1 MYTGQKM
8 TMAPVNIPSQVPLEI
23 LLLLFGLC
31 RPIEQYMLLFSA
43 PELIHR
49 LSSKHLMTREAN
61 GDTLLHI
68 LAKDQGPSRQLARAL
83 FSRKDL
89 DVNVQNNNWKIP
101 LVCAAQYGNHWLVKL
116 LLERGDFNS
125 YMLDYFY
132 FTPLVWAAKKQDEG
146 LVKILL
152 ANRNVRPNEVDI
164 FRRTALSYAAE
175 YRNEAIV
182 RLLLADE
189 DVDAEWSDETARSPL
204 SYAAEAGS
212 KRIVELLLDREEVN
226 AHSVDSFM
234 KTPFV
239 WAAEYGHLEIMM
251 RLEESLTTVCADGGA
266 NHFYEMMKARGRED
280 VDHPTTIIGDL
291 DSIHPHI
298 KAHYQSHGV
307 NVIYHHD
314 DYSTD
319 FTKALRYIRANTSEI
334 LSSSATASS
343 TPDHDQANNTHQQ
356 YNQDG
361 SLSILILGG
370 LGGRVDQ
377 AFSQIHHLYSNS
389 TIPSS
394 PPSTSSSTE
403 EGGKRGEG
411 ALYLVSEE
419 SITFIL
425 HPGKN
430 VIRTPGVKRGDIPSS
445 SSYVSNSDGIKE
457 REEGYYLLE
466 ENVGIIPLSGMERIT
481 TKGFQWD
488 VESWETEIGGQIS
501 TSNHIRAEEVE
512 VTAGGAVLFTV
523 ELAGRFKRISS

>member
-1 MYTGQKM
+1 M
-8 TMAPVNIPSQVPLEI
+8 TWDPTQFFRTE
-23 LLLLFGLC
+23 
-31 RPIEQYMLLFSA
+31 
-43 PELIHR
+43 
-49 LSSKHLMTREAN
+49 
-61 GDTLLHI
+61 
-68 LAKDQGPSRQLARAL
+68 
-83 FSRKDL
+83 
-89 DVNVQNNNWKIP
+89 
-101 LVCAAQYGNHWLVKL
+101 
-116 LLERGDFNS
+116 
-125 YMLDYFY
+125 
-132 FTPLVWAAKKQDEG
+132 EG
-146 LVKILL
+146 LPPSPYALLIL
-152 ANRNVRPNEVDI
+152 NHPINE
-164 FRRTALSYAAE
+164 RAY
-175 YRNEAIV
+175 
-182 RLLLADE
+182 
-189 DVDAEWSDETARSPL
+189 DVLR
-204 SYAAEAGS
+204 
-212 KRIVELLLDREEVN
+212 K
-226 AHSVDSFM
+226 H
-234 KTPFV
+234 
-239 WAAEYGHLEIMM
+239 
-251 RLEESLTTVCADGGA
+251 
-266 NHFYEMMKARGRED
+266 ED

-291 DSIHPHI
+291 DSIHPDI
-298 KAHYQSHGV
+298 KSHYQSHGV

-334 LSSSATASS
+334 LSSSAASS

-356 YNQDG
+356 YNQDD

-394 PPSTSSSTE
+394 PSSSSSTE
-403 EGGKRGEG
+403 EARKRGEG

-430 VIRTPGVKRGDIPSS
+430 VIRTPGVKRG
-445 SSYVSNSDGIKE
+445 GIKE

-488 VESWETEIGGQIS
+488 VESWATEIGGQIS

>member
-1 MYTGQKM
+1 MANPRIM
-8 TMAPVNIPSQVPLEI
+8 TWDPTQFFRTE
-23 LLLLFGLC
+23 
-31 RPIEQYMLLFSA
+31 
-43 PELIHR
+43 
-49 LSSKHLMTREAN
+49 
-61 GDTLLHI
+61 
-68 LAKDQGPSRQLARAL
+68 
-83 FSRKDL
+83 
-89 DVNVQNNNWKIP
+89 
-101 LVCAAQYGNHWLVKL
+101 
-116 LLERGDFNS
+116 
-125 YMLDYFY
+125 
-132 FTPLVWAAKKQDEG
+132 EG
-146 LVKILL
+146 LPPSPYALLIL
-152 ANRNVRPNEVDI
+152 NHPINE
-164 FRRTALSYAAE
+164 RAY
-175 YRNEAIV
+175 
-182 RLLLADE
+182 
-189 DVDAEWSDETARSPL
+189 DVLRKHA
-204 SYAAEAGS
+204 
-212 KRIVELLLDREEVN
+212 
-226 AHSVDSFM
+226 
-234 KTPFV
+234 
-239 WAAEYGHLEIMM
+239 
-251 RLEESLTTVCADGGA
+251 LTTVCADGGA

-298 KAHYQSHGV
+298 KSHYQSHGV

-334 LSSSATASS
+334 LSSSAASS

-356 YNQDG
+356 YNQDD

-394 PPSTSSSTE
+394 PSSSSSTE
-403 EGGKRGEG
+403 EARKRGEG

-445 SSYVSNSDGIKE
+445 SSSSSSASGGIKE

-488 VESWETEIGGQIS
+488 VESWATEIGGQIS